1 MTKKPLPETRRLNPE
16 QQLVVDHLHGPLR
29 VGAVAGSGKTH
40 VLIERAAAL
49 VEKHRVT
56 PSKILLISFSVNARK
71 EMEKRLIA
79 RLPGIVA
86 GEICRTFH
94 SIGLD
99 IFREEQDQNKSWFI
113 DTTGRLWRGSI
124 RLAAKKLGFNL
135 EAKGSELN
143 VKMVEKVA
151 SLAKTQMLISDRTL
165 RRLGRIEPELKRMA
179 EDVCGDHLADDALN
193 ILHSAEDI
201 REITGI
207 EERGMFQ
214 KFLTF
219 DDMLYSAAMILRGQA
234 ARKRWAHRWTHV
246 MQDEVQDTN
255 PVQDEIAEA
264 LCSQHQNYMIVG
276 DPAQCVA
283 AGTLISTPNGP
294 RKIEDLQDAGGH
306 AVTAFRNGANV
317 PQVAKAWPTGQKDC
331 VTVATESGKKL
342 TMSLTHRL
350 WATPPDIRKP
360 GEMIVYLMYRSDFG
374 FRVGITNKG
383 GGEETKW
390 GNRLRGEGG
399 ERLWV
404 LEYAADREEALLTEA
419 SYSLRFGIPT
429 MVFNAK
435 NRGLNQDRADAL
447 FATFGENGRKL
458 LSHLGLHFDYPHW
471 FAGSNGNGDV
481 RRRVVRLVSHA
492 KKGSQVSLEWTG
504 DSFDT
509 DDLGVKVHAARLP
522 GGRRVRKFFSSHE
535 EAESFAER
543 LAARAGASVA
553 GSLSTV
559 LSGTGTRARLYTA
572 AAVLPGMSVPVLRD
586 NAYVLEKVVSV
597 ERVEAECFD
606 LAVEDASNFYG
617 NEILSHNCI
626 FGFRGA
632 RSERILAFTTTW
644 PTATTIVMDRN
655 YRSGI
660 EVIDVANRVIQNMPE
675 STVIAKSMKC
685 EKQTRAY
692 VACHAFDDEMAEA
705 DAIARNIKKHF
716 EHGLAWKDQAI
727 VIRMNAIARAIEV
740 ALATAKVPYRIV
752 SGQSFF
758 RMTEAS
764 ILLGYLRVASR
775 RASLSDVEHS
785 ISNPSRMVGK
795 LYFEQL
801 SKLRESQPDTDWREL
816 ALVPQLNRKQ
826 AENLEGWQ
834 AVIDDLR
841 TETRLAMTPHQ
852 ALTWLVK
859 TLDLATWLKSDNDG
873 DNEPVENITQI
884 LAFAANYSTTQE
896 MLDAVDE
903 IDRHKK
909 SSARLKN
916 VVEVSTIHRYK
927 GREASVVY
935 MPSVVHG
942 AFPLS
947 KGDLLEE
954 RRLFYVGVT
963 RAMDELWISYPQFG
977 AGDIRNSPSMLLEE
991 IGLKATNEFT
1001 PGRKIKPVK
1010 VGTQMGLLI

>member
-1 MTKKPLPETRRLNPE
+1 MAKKPPPETRRLNPE

-40 VLIERAAAL
+40 ALIERAAAL
-49 VEKHRVT
+49 VEKHHVT
-56 PSKILLISFSVNARK
+56 PGKILLISFSVNARK

-79 RLPGIVA
+79 RLPGIAA

-99 IFREEQDQNKSWFI
+99 IFREEQDQAKSWFL

-124 RLAAKKLGFNL
+124 RLAAKKLGFDL
-135 EAKGSELN
+135 AAKGSELN

-179 EDVCGDHLADDALN
+179 EDVVGDHLADDVLS

-207 EERGMFQ
+207 EEQGMFQ
-214 KFLTF
+214 NFLTF

-255 PVQDEIAEA
+255 VVQDEIAEA
-264 LCSQHQNYMIVG
+264 LCSAHRNYMVVG
-276 DPAQCVA
+276 DPAQA
-283 AGTLISTPNGP
+283 
-294 RKIEDLQDAGGH
+294 
-306 AVTAFRNGANV
+306 
-317 PQVAKAWPTGQKDC
+317 
-331 VTVATESGKKL
+331 
-342 TMSLTHRL
+342 
-350 WATPPDIRKP
+350 
-360 GEMIVYLMYRSDFG
+360 
-374 FRVGITNKG
+374 
-383 GGEETKW
+383 
-390 GNRLRGEGG
+390 
-399 ERLWV
+399 
-404 LEYAADREEALLTEA
+404 
-419 SYSLRFGIPT
+419 
-429 MVFNAK
+429 
-435 NRGLNQDRADAL
+435 
-447 FATFGENGRKL
+447 
-458 LSHLGLHFDYPHW
+458 
-471 FAGSNGNGDV
+471 
-481 RRRVVRLVSHA
+481 
-492 KKGSQVSLEWTG
+492 
-504 DSFDT
+504 
-509 DDLGVKVHAARLP
+509 
-522 GGRRVRKFFSSHE
+522 
-535 EAESFAER
+535 
-543 LAARAGASVA
+543 
-553 GSLSTV
+553 
-559 LSGTGTRARLYTA
+559 
-572 AAVLPGMSVPVLRD
+572 
-586 NAYVLEKVVSV
+586 
-597 ERVEAECFD
+597 
-606 LAVEDASNFYG
+606 
-617 NEILSHNCI
+617 I
-626 FGFRGA
+626 FGFRGS
-632 RSERILAFTTTW
+632 RPEHMLKFHDTW
-644 PTATTIVMDRN
+644 PGAVTVVMDRN

-660 EVIDVANRVIQNMPE
+660 EVIEVANRVISHMPE
-675 STVIAKSMKC
+675 STVIAKSMRC

-692 VACHAFDDEMAEA
+692 VACHSFDDEMAEA
-705 DAIARNIKKHF
+705 DAIARNISKHF
-716 EHGLAWKDQAI
+716 DQGLAWKDQAI
-727 VIRMNAIARAIEV
+727 VIRMNAMARAIEV

-764 ILLGYLRVASR
+764 ILLGYLRVASK

-795 LYFEQL
+795 VYFDQL
-801 SKLRESQPDTDWREL
+801 SKLNESQPNTDWREL

-834 AVIDDLR
+834 AVIDELR

-859 TLDLATWLKSDNDG
+859 TLDLAAWLKSDNDG

-977 AGDIRNSPSMLLEE
+977 AEDIRNSPSMFLEE
-991 IGLKATNEFT
+991 VGIKASSEFV
-1001 PGRKIKPVK
+1001 PGRKTQSIK